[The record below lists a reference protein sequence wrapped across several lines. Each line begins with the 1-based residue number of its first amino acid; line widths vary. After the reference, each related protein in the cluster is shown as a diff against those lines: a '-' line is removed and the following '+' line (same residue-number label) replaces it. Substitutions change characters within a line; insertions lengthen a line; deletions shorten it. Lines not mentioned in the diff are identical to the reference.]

1 MLANMSDPMTIMAGA
16 GWLSGQPTSFRSR
29 VVTLSRLRHY
39 RAGQQICGIGDPP
52 GDLFGLVDGELSVMI
67 SPEESAPILVHVAT
81 PGWWIGEA
89 ALMTDTP
96 RRVTMTARRPST
108 LLALSPTAVRQL
120 AGEDPETWRR
130 LACITVG
137 HLDHALSVIAT
148 LTATDPRIRVAVAL
162 RRAVRLTGGA
172 PTAAIIHVSQDELGE
187 LARLTRN
194 ALRPVLVELE
204 GLGLIR
210 RGYRRIEIPDTAALA
225 RFARGLSDE
234 PKRFG

>member
-1 MLANMSDPMTIMAGA
+1 MSDPLDVMTRA
-16 GWLSGQPTSFRSR
+16 GWLSSQPTRFRRR
-29 VVTLSRLRHY
+29 VVALSRLR
-39 RAGQQICGIGDPP
+39 RFDAGQQVCAIGDPP

-67 SPEESAPILVHVAT
+67 SPEEAAPILVHVAT

-108 LLALSPTAVRQL
+108 LLALSPSAVRQL
-120 AGEDPETWRR
+120 ASEDPETWRR
-130 LACITVG
+130 LAVITVG
-137 HLDHALSVIAT
+137 HLDHALSVIAS
-148 LTATDPRIRVAVAL
+148 LSATDPRIRVAVAL
-162 RRAVRLTGGA
+162 RRVVRLAGGA
-172 PTAAIIHVSQDELGE
+172 PPSAVVDLSQDELGE

-204 GLGLIR
+204 RRGLIR

-225 RFARGLSDE
+225 QFARELADE
-234 PKRFG
+234 PTRFG